1 MFAPPLSAKTETKP
15 TNDEITPSEENTD
28 KPAHSSNEAPS
39 KEVIH
44 LAIVQKILKFRPFSA
59 EYPQHGA
66 YHHKDK
72 ELQIKKAVF
81 LFNTSSVHLGSSLTR
96 PNEVACIL
104 AEFIYIYISE
114 LTYRS
119 VGAYCFISKHPHGND
134 IPAAGTVLS
143 IDGTTAVAR
152 GSPWPSLCS
161 FTSRHVHEPL
171 CLWGNIY

>member
-81 LFNTSSVHLGSSLTR
+81 LFNTSSVHLGPVRLGWNKTR
-96 PNEVACIL
+96 NYSRLLIVIQIIQL
-104 AEFIYIYISE
+104 FQ
-114 LTYRS
+114 L
-119 VGAYCFISKHPHGND
+119 K
-134 IPAAGTVLS
+134 
-143 IDGTTAVAR
+143 
-152 GSPWPSLCS
+152 S
-161 FTSRHVHEPL
+161 FLE
-171 CLWGNIY
+171 